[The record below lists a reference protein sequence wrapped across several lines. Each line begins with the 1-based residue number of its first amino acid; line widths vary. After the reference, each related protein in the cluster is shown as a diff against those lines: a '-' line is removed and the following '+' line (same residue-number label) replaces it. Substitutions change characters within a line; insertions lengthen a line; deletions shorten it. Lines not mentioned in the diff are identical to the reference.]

1 MLDGREIEKSE
12 RIKAVQ
18 DFGLIRPRIIQQQE
32 EYRKKREEEGDK
44 TDNKEETKPGF
55 DGRWYTDIND
65 SDKKVDAEKEH
76 QKKVDDFWQEK
87 VPYTPESRLDVHEHL
102 KELKEKDEKKD
113 HEDKAPQRRLFE
125 MFTAD
130 HEDKPPQR
138 RLFADDGRPFN
149 INESN
154 DQAPVYSRPGSI
166 QVSNVYAC
174 LTVTRLQST
183 LDLAVFRHL
192 DTSLMDCDVQPNYVR
207 VTLKG
212 KVFQLCLTEEVNAE
226 RSTAK
231 RSQTTGHLL
240 IIMPKA
246 KQVLKPTR
254 PAAEIKKEIQQKRQ
268 ETAKNEK
275 NRQVLEVDSNARRGV
290 DISSIV
296 TDSTK
301 PLPQP
306 LGATRRQEKTERPN
320 SENFVDNP
328 DVPPLM

>member
-1 MLDGREIEKSE
+1 MNVKSLRWKRSRFISKTLKVYEYIFILRFLTGNPCTDYEGYREYVIAALPQLKMLDGREIEKSE

-18 DFGLIRPRIIQQQE
+18 AKQKLEAEQ
-32 EYRKKREEEGDK
+32 KKKEKEVKKLQEEEGDK

-113 HEDKAPQRRLFE
+113 HEDK
-125 MFTAD
+125 
-130 HEDKPPQR
+130 PPQR

-149 INESN
+149 INESKI
-154 DQAPVYSRPGSI
+154 DFV
-166 QVSNVYAC
+166 
-174 LTVTRLQST
+174 LTEEDNSLV

-240 IIMPKA
+240 IIMPK
-246 KQVLKPTR
+246 
-254 PAAEIKKEIQQKRQ
+254 
-268 ETAKNEK
+268 
-275 NRQVLEVDSNARRGV
+275 
-290 DISSIV
+290 
-296 TDSTK
+296 
-301 PLPQP
+301 
-306 LGATRRQEKTERPN
+306 
-320 SENFVDNP
+320 
-328 DVPPLM
+328 